1 MFRGEQLK
9 NFKENGSLLIP
20 HELLRYETRYEADAK
35 CNNEIRGGGTTNKEA
50 PLWAPSGK
58 NLTTPEKYL
67 ELVNMIKPD
76 IVQVTANFVS
86 TVGTLNEAFL
96 PFCSK
101 GMPYLES
108 WLYFSVT

>member
-1 MFRGEQLK
+1 MFRGDQLK

-86 TVGTLNEAFL
+86 TVGTLNKAFFTL
-96 PFCSK
+96 FDPFVLKRC
-101 GMPYLES
+101 LI
-108 WLYFSVT
+108 